1 MEKCGVHNSIIDCTY
16 VGMYERRFYA
26 SPTTV
31 SVCARA
37 AGADIIPGRR
47 YPTVMP
53 AKIPTFHLLA
63 VIRPGLT
70 N

>member
-16 VGMYERRFYA
+16 VDMYERRFYA

-31 SVCARA
+31 SVCA
-37 AGADIIPGRR
+37 AGVDIIPSLLSDC
-47 YPTVMP
+47 YAVT

-63 VIRPGLT
+63 VIRPD
-70 N
+70 